1 MYAVILWDAAQTDLD
16 NIVQYIAV
24 DNPTAAEKLGMDL
37 IDVVMSLETLPY
49 RGSRVR
55 KHPGVLK
62 LIHGNY
68 VITYRIYE
76 SNHTVQV
83 LGFTHGARI
92 K

>member
-1 MYAVILWDAAQTDLD
+1 MYVVILSNAAQTDLD
-16 NIVQYIAV
+16 NIVGYLAV
-24 DNPTAAEKLGMDL
+24 HNAAAAEKLGLEL
-37 IDVVMSLETLPY
+37 IDTAMSLETLPY

-55 KHPGVLK
+55 NHLGVRK
-62 LIHGNY
+62 LVHGNY
-68 VITYRIYE
+68 VIAYRVKE